1 MGKKKKSRGVEQ
13 RSAYDGPSFSIG
25 DPALAEFF
33 GVSGTDSGVHV
44 NETTALGVTAFYR
57 AIALISGT
65 IAQLPLKTYSTA
77 KDGTRKQVAS
87 FLDDPGGD
95 LLTPF
100 EFKELT
106 IVHLL
111 LHGNAFLLHQR
122 NMGGAIISL
131 FPVHPALVQ
140 VELAADDQKKFK
152 VTGADGM
159 EMVYGPEEMTQIM
172 GPSLD
177 GVRGMSVLS
186 MERNALGTAI
196 AGDTAAG
203 RLFRNGLLLGGLLS
217 MPGATEQ
224 QLTDVLAGVKAK
236 AQGAKHAGDIL
247 GLNIEADF
255 KQWTMSAEDAQFL
268 ESRQFSVAE
277 VARITGLP
285 VQLLAADGA
294 SSWGSGISELIRAMQ
309 KFTLVPLSS
318 RLEERLS
325 RLLPSPRKAEFEY
338 RGLLEG
344 TPAEVT
350 ANLAAEIAA
359 GLTTLNEA
367 RAVLNKPPLAAQAPP
382 PETE

>member
-1 MGKKKKSRGVEQ
+1 MGKKKKLVEE

-33 GVSGTDSGVHV
+33 GVGGTDAGVHV
-44 NETTALGVTAFYR
+44 TESSALGVTAFYR

-65 IAQLPLKTYSTA
+65 IAQLPLKTYSKA

-87 FLDDPGGD
+87 FLDNPGGD

-106 IVHLL
+106 TVHLL

-122 NMGGAIISL
+122 NVGGALLSL
-131 FPVHPALVQ
+131 FPVHPSLVQ
-140 VELAADDQKKFK
+140 VELSEGDQKKFK
-152 VTGADGM
+152 VTDSEGL
-159 EMVYGPEEMTQIM
+159 ERLYGPEEMTQIM

-177 GVRGMSVLS
+177 GVRGMSVLT
-186 MERNALGTAI
+186 MERNALATAI

-247 GLNIEADF
+247 GLNIEAKFD
-255 KQWTMSAEDAQFL
+255 QWTMSAEDAQFL

-318 RLEERLS
+318 RVEERLS
-325 RLLPSPRKAEFEY
+325 RLLPTPRYAEFEY
-338 RGLLEG
+338 KGLLEG

-359 GLTTLNEA
+359 GLLTVAEA
-367 RAVLNKPPLAAQAPP
+367 RQVLNRPPLATTTPS
-382 PETE
+382 PEAEE

>member
-1 MGKKKKSRGVEQ
+1 MAKKRKRVEE

-33 GVSGTDSGVHV
+33 GVGGTDAGVHV
-44 NETTALGVTAFYR
+44 SESSALGVTAFYR
-57 AIALISGT
+57 GVALIAGT
-65 IAQLPLKTYSTA
+65 IAQLPLKTFTKGKGGA
-77 KDGTRKQVAS
+77 RKQVPS
-87 FLDDPGGD
+87 FLDNPGGD

-106 IVHLL
+106 TYHVVI
-111 LHGNAFLLHQR
+111 HGNAFLLHQR
-122 NMGGAIISL
+122 NMGGSLMSL
-131 FPVHPALVQ
+131 FPVHPSLVQ
-140 VELAADDQKKFK
+140 VELATDDQKKFT
-152 VTGADGM
+152 VQGADGL
-159 EMVYGPEEMTQIM
+159 ERVYGPEEMTQIM

-177 GVRGMSVLS
+177 GVRGMSVLT

-247 GLNIEADF
+247 GLNIEAKFD
-255 KQWTMSAEDAQFL
+255 QWTMSAEDAQFL

-277 VARITGLP
+277 VARILGLP

-318 RLEERLS
+318 RIEERLS
-325 RLLPSPRKAEFEY
+325 RLLPQPRFVEFDY
-338 RGLLEG
+338 KGLLEG

-359 GLTTLNEA
+359 GVLTVAEA
-367 RAVLNKPPLAAQAPP
+367 RAILNRPPIT
-382 PETE
+382 PEPALEQENNL